1 MTRAPVDFDL
11 MAQQFPN
18 LNANLSP
25 EEFESLRELS
35 EGLMRRNIPDAHR
48 AKLPQLGFIVE
59 RLGGWMLTDLGRLR
73 LAKGS

>member
-1 MTRAPVDFDL
+1 
-11 MAQQFPN
+11 
-18 LNANLSP
+18 
-25 EEFESLRELS
+25 
-35 EGLMRRNIPDAHR
+35 MRRNIPDAHR